1 MQICGPIRAHT
12 SINPL
17 NTNTLNIIN
26 MKKISLLILAMLLA
40 IPAMQAALP
49 AVILQDMNGNTV
61 DTATLSNDGKPM
73 LISFWATWCK
83 PCKRELKAIH
93 EVYPDWVD
101 ETGVK
106 VIAVSVD
113 DAQNAQKVKPFVD
126 GQGWEY
132 TVLLDTNKEFAR
144 QLGVNDVP
152 HAFIVDGE
160 GNVVWSHKGYVD
172 GGEEEIYDVLR
183 SLSGK

>member
-12 SINPL
+12 NINPL

-83 PCKRELKAIH
+83 PCKRGLKGH
-93 EVYPDWVD
+93 
-101 ETGVK
+101 
-106 VIAVSVD
+106 
-113 DAQNAQKVKPFVD
+113 KP
-126 GQGWEY
+126 
-132 TVLLDTNKEFAR
+132 L
-144 QLGVNDVP
+144 
-152 HAFIVDGE
+152 
-160 GNVVWSHKGYVD
+160 
-172 GGEEEIYDVLR
+172 
-183 SLSGK
+183 